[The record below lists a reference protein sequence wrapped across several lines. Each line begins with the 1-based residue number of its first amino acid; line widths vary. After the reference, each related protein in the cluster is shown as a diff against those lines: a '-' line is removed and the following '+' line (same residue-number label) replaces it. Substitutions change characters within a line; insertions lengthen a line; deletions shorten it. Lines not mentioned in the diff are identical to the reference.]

1 MLSRQ
6 ARYRSPGGSIMTYSP
21 QIQRRGGEQM
31 FRTLAELPEG
41 ARSADYISLG
51 VIATTIP
58 PEKVRKILN

>member
-1 MLSRQ
+1 
-6 ARYRSPGGSIMTYSP
+6 
-21 QIQRRGGEQM
+21 M